1 METKLTQLVSKLK
14 SAAGENLKAVVLY
27 GSAATSEYQSQ
38 HSDVNILCLLE
49 RAALADLERLHFV
62 AEWWINEKNPTPV
75 IFTYDELMRSAD
87 VFAIELLD
95 MKHRHRML
103 FGEDFLEKMDVPLH
117 LHRLQVEREL
127 RINWMRLRQSVLA
140 GEPKNKVHLHIM
152 LSSLP
157 TFCVLFRH
165 ALIGMGQP
173 EPHTKREAVEG
184 VAALTGAD
192 ASGFYSILDYR
203 AGKLKEREMDIE
215 AALQTYLEFVEI
227 VTNEVD
233 RRFETT

>member
-1 METKLTQLVSKLK
+1 METKLTELVARLK
-14 SAAGENLKAVVLY
+14 SAAGDNLEAVVLY
-27 GSAATSEYQSQ
+27 GSAATSEYQSR
-38 HSDVNILCLLE
+38 HSDVNILCLLK
-49 RAALADLERLHFV
+49 RAALADLERLHGV
-62 AEWWINEKNPTPV
+62 TEWWMKENNPTPV
-75 IFTYDELMRSAD
+75 VFTHEELIRSAD

-103 FGEDFLEKMDVPLH
+103 FGEDFLEKMEVPLR

-127 RINWMRLRQSVLA
+127 RINWMRLRQAVLA
-140 GEPKNKVHLHIM
+140 AEQRKKVQLAII

-165 ALIGMGQP
+165 ALIGLGQP
-173 EPHTKREAVEG
+173 EPHTKREAVDG

-192 ASGFYSILDYR
+192 PSGFHAILDFR
-203 AGKLKEREMDIE
+203 AGKIKERAVDIE
-215 AALQTYLEFVEI
+215 AALQTYVEFVEI
-227 VTNEVD
+227 ATNEVD